1 MRTKVQRLPKNAVY
15 DYQSMTGGFI
25 YHTERRVYEVFE
37 RNHFGRKKVT
47 IYSEP
52 NKKL

>member
-25 YHTERRVYEVFE
+25 YHTKRRVYEVFE
-37 RNHFGRKKVT
+37 RNHFGRKKTT

-52 NKKL
+52 NEEL